1 MDASDFAA
9 TVIRRQHE
17 LVVELRGE
25 LDAASGPM
33 LTTAVADIEH
43 DGTRRVVVL
52 DVGGLSF
59 LDALLRSRQRL
70 AKRDMTKRGGCP
82 AVGVTPPSHHR
93 PRHLAA

>member
-33 LTTAVADIEH
+33 LTTAVATSSTTAR
-43 DGTRRVVVL
+43 GASSCSTSAVSASLTRCSGPGN
-52 DVGGLSF
+52 DS
-59 LDALLRSRQRL
+59 
-70 AKRDMTKRGGCP
+70 
-82 AVGVTPPSHHR
+82 PS
-93 PRHLAA
+93 AT